1 MDNQVRSTGAESCKK
16 FGNPWY
22 FSFKSQG
29 RKSSIIQRKTKPG
42 LAPRACSLNAAVCNR
57 CRDLSTESPK
67 GVRHSWAG
75 LPTAKSQSSH
85 RGALSECLYGT
96 QWAASTHTTW
106 GEGSWALEAEPV
118 CSLNCS
124 PGRSRLLPSG
134 EMVPKWAKPL
144 ALPFLPGNKTEVTKV
159 GGWPEKAH
167 FM

>member
-85 RGALSECLYGT
+85 QGALSECLYGT
-96 QWAASTHTTW
+96 QWAASTHTTA
-106 GEGSWALEAEPV
+106 GGGGGGSWALEAEPV

-124 PGRSRLLPSG
+124 PGRSRLLPCYRQ
-134 EMVPKWAKPL
+134 VKR
-144 ALPFLPGNKTEVTKV
+144 FLNELSP
-159 GGWPEKAH
+159 WPSSSFLEIRQRWPN
-167 FM
+167 

>member
-75 LPTAKSQSSH
+75 LPYSKEPIQPPGCSEWMPLWNTMGSQHSH
-85 RGALSECLYGT
+85 HCREEG
-96 QWAASTHTTW
+96 
-106 GEGSWALEAEPV
+106 GSWALEAEPV

-124 PGRSRLLPSG
+124 PGRSRLLPCYRQVKRFLNELSPWPSSSFL
-134 EMVPKWAKPL
+134 EIRQRWPK
-144 ALPFLPGNKTEVTKV
+144 
-159 GGWPEKAH
+159 
-167 FM
+167 